1 MTAGTTPMLLCWEV
15 HSLADAY
22 TAPETTSP
30 FLTGVRSTGTRVHHV
45 RTSAIKT
52 ITPKGVAITYGGSR
66 YELGH
71 PSEKYGAKF
80 PNARARLIKA
90 YEKGYI

>member
-1 MTAGTTPMLLCWEV
+1 MCWEV

-22 TAPETTSP
+22 TAPEMASP
-30 FLTGVRSTGTRVHHV
+30 FLTGVRSTGTRVQHIC
-45 RTSAIKT
+45 TSAIKT

-71 PSEKYGAKF
+71 PSEKYESKF

-90 YEKGYI
+90 YEKDHI